1 MAVRRRT
8 RPARKPQARR
18 VRARAPRASDAGA
31 LPRLGLRVLIAEEN
45 PVNRRMVARMLE
57 RWGCHVHA
65 VSTGREAVAAVA
77 TMIFDAALMD
87 VEMAGLGGLAAT
99 AEIRRVESSGGRHL
113 PILAL
118 TAHASEDDRRH
129 CLAAGMDEFLTRPL
143 RAAELHTALGHW
155 AQIAARPVTAP
166 AAEPAVFRYEQ
177 LRSFSEG
184 DQAFEAEL
192 MNDFL
197 RHAAELTARVAST
210 APDVDAETRTRT
222 AHTLKG
228 MALNIGA
235 DALARAAAEL
245 EPLLHARDRERAAA
259 ALTRIRIELQRI
271 ERVFRDW
278 PGRHAA

>member
-1 MAVRRRT
+1 MRGPR
-8 RPARKPQARR
+8 ARK
-18 VRARAPRASDAGA
+18 PRASDAAA
-31 LPRLGLRVLIAEEN
+31 LPRLGLRELIAEEN
-45 PVNRRMVARMLE
+45 PINRRMVARMLE

-77 TMIFDAALMD
+77 AMVFDAVLMD

-99 AEIRRVESSGGRHL
+99 AEIRRVETQGRHL

-143 RAAELHTALGHW
+143 RAAELHAALRHW
-155 AQIAARPVTAP
+155 TQVAARPAATP
-166 AAEPAVFRYEQ
+166 ATEPAVFRYEQ

-245 EPLLHARDRERAAA
+245 EPLLHARDRDRAAA

-271 ERVFRDW
+271 ESVFRGW
-278 PGRHAA
+278 PGRDAA